1 MESAF
6 SLAQLRAFAVAAD
19 TGSFTAAAQELK
31 ISQPAASEL
40 VRRVEAAYRLPL
52 FVRAGRRLR
61 LTPAGDEL
69 LVWARHILA
78 AVDGADQALRELR
91 GLERG
96 RASFGVLKNASYYL
110 LSDLA
115 ERFHREHPGVQV
127 RLVGQNSA
135 EVADAVRSGELEAGL
150 AVLPVS
156 LEGISATRLLD
167 DEVVWVSADP
177 ARTARPV
184 TMQDVARIPL
194 VLYDAHYAWRDPTR
208 SQLADRAADA
218 GVDLD
223 VVIEVETV
231 EAALELVAR
240 GVGDTMVSRAVASS
254 DTMPPGLGT
263 VGFAQPMYDT
273 IALLTRDDTVL
284 SPGTRR
290 LVDMATE
297 MMFHRRA

>member
-1 MESAF
+1 VQADF
-6 SLAQLRAFAVAAD
+6 SLNQLRAFAAAAAG
-19 TGSFTAAAQELK
+19 GSFTAAAQQLR

-40 VRRVEAAYRLPL
+40 VRRIEAAYGLPL

-61 LTPAGDEL
+61 LTPAGEEL
-69 LVWARHILA
+69 LVWTQSILA
-78 AVDGADQALRELR
+78 AADGADQALRELR

-110 LSDLA
+110 LSDLV
-115 ERFHREHPGVQV
+115 ERFHREHPGLQV

-150 AVLPVS
+150 AVLPVP
-156 LEGISATRLLD
+156 LEGIDATPLLE

-177 ARTARPV
+177 GRTARPV
-184 TMQDVARIPL
+184 TMSDVARAPL

-208 SQLADRAADA
+208 RQLAERAARE
-218 GVDLD
+218 GVELE
-223 VVIEVETV
+223 VAVEVENV

-240 GVGDTMVSRAVASS
+240 GVGDTMVARAVANS
-254 DTMPPGLGT
+254 TAMPPGLTT
-263 VGFAQPMYDT
+263 VGFAPPMHDT
-273 IALLTRDDTVL
+273 IALLTRSGTVL

-297 MMFHRRA
+297 MMFHRRP

>member
-1 MESAF
+1 MDHDF
-6 SLAQLRAFAVAAD
+6 SLTQLRAFAAAAAA
-19 TGSFTAAAQELK
+19 GSFTAAAQQLR

-40 VRRVEAAYRLPL
+40 VRRIESAYGLPL

-61 LTPAGDEL
+61 LTPAGEEL
-69 LVWARHILA
+69 LVWARSILA
-78 AVDGADQALRELR
+78 AADGADQALRELR

-150 AVLPVS
+150 TVLPVPLDGIDAVPL
-156 LEGISATRLLD
+156 LE

-177 ARTARPV
+177 ARTARRV
-184 TMQDVARIPL
+184 TMADIVRAPL

-208 SQLADRAADA
+208 RQLAERAARE
-218 GVDLD
+218 GVELE
-223 VVIEVETV
+223 VAIEVENV

-240 GVGDTMVSRAVASS
+240 GVGDTMVSRAVANSAA
-254 DTMPPGLGT
+254 MPAGLTT
-263 VGFAQPMYDT
+263 VGFAPPMHDT
-273 IALLTRDDTVL
+273 IALITRSGTVL

-297 MMFHRRA
+297 MMFHRRP

>member
-1 MESAF
+1 MHADF
-6 SLAQLRAFAVAAD
+6 SLNQLRAFAAAAAS
-19 TGSFTAAAQELK
+19 GSFTAAAEQLR

-40 VRRVEAAYRLPL
+40 VRRIEAAYGLPL

-61 LTPAGDEL
+61 LTPAGEEL
-69 LVWARHILA
+69 LVWTQSILA
-78 AVDGADQALRELR
+78 AADGADQALRELR

-110 LSDLA
+110 LSDLV
-115 ERFHREHPGVQV
+115 ERFHREHPGLQV

-150 AVLPVS
+150 AVLPVP
-156 LEGISATRLLD
+156 LEGIDATPLLE

-177 ARTARPV
+177 RRTARPV
-184 TMQDVARIPL
+184 TMSDVARAPL

-208 SQLADRAADA
+208 RQLAERAARE
-218 GVDLD
+218 GVELE
-223 VVIEVETV
+223 VAVEVENV

-240 GVGDTMVSRAVASS
+240 GVGDTMVARAVANS
-254 DTMPPGLGT
+254 TAMPSGLTT
-263 VGFAQPMYDT
+263 VGFAPPMHDT
-273 IALLTRDDTVL
+273 IALLTRSGTVL

-297 MMFHRRA
+297 MMFHRRP

>member
-1 MESAF
+1 MDVDF
-6 SLAQLRAFAVAAD
+6 SLTQLRAFAAAASA
-19 TGSFTAAAQELK
+19 GSFTAAAQQLR

-40 VRRVEAAYRLPL
+40 VRRIETAYGLPL

-61 LTPAGDEL
+61 LTPAGEEL
-69 LVWARHILA
+69 LVWTRSILGA
-78 AVDGADQALRELR
+78 ADGADQALRELR

-150 AVLPVS
+150 AVLPVPLDGIDAAPL
-156 LEGISATRLLD
+156 LE

-177 ARTARPV
+177 ARTAAPV
-184 TMQDVARIPL
+184 TMADIVRAPL

-208 SQLADRAADA
+208 RQLAERAARE
-218 GVDLD
+218 GVELE
-223 VVIEVETV
+223 VAIEVENV
-231 EAALELVAR
+231 EAALELVSR
-240 GVGDTMVSRAVASS
+240 GVGDTMVSRAVANSAA
-254 DTMPPGLGT
+254 MPAGLST
-263 VGFAQPMYDT
+263 VGFAPRMYDT
-273 IALLTRDDTVL
+273 IALLTRSDTVL

-297 MMFHRRA
+297 MLFHRRP